1 MMKRRTFIQ
10 ALLSVPGAASLLQ
23 SCDQAQ
29 PVRGSIVGAGSG
41 KGHLLRKPPLITEY
55 ASEKT
60 VSTIIVGGGV
70 SGLSAAYHLSKASA
84 KDVML
89 LELEPGPGG
98 NARFG
103 QNQLSA
109 YPWGAHYVPIP
120 GPDMPEYICFLQE
133 ANVVKGFDQ
142 QGLPIF
148 NEYYL
153 CADPEERLYINGQWQ
168 EGLVPDYGL
177 DIDSKQQ
184 IRSFLSLMD
193 KYRHLKG
200 SDGRDAF
207 AIPVDAS
214 SLDHAFQL
222 LDQLTMQ
229 QWMTQQGYN
238 AKALLVYVDYCTRD
252 DFGTGINTISAWA
265 AIHYFAGRKGIAA
278 NAESQDVLT
287 WPEGNGFLV
296 NALRQKITAETV
308 CDAVV
313 MSVKPMGDQVEVIYL
328 QGDSLLAHKVMADK
342 CILATPQYVTAK
354 LLKDEERGAQVKQHM
369 HYAPWAV
376 LNAKVKKLTERSGM
390 GLCWDNVI
398 HGSASLGYVV
408 ADHNLLDHRQPL
420 HNITYY
426 IPYAEGQPADN
437 RQQLS
442 GLTHEQWVAK
452 LVAELSVV
460 HPDIR
465 ENLEELNVLIWG
477 HAMCQPRPGMI
488 FSGLRKSL
496 RQPIDKRIFFA
507 HTDLAGISIFEEGFY
522 QGLRVAKEI
531 LLA

>member
-1 MMKRRTFIQ
+1 MKRRNFIQ
-10 ALLSVPGAASLLQ
+10 VLLSVPAAASILQ
-23 SCDQAQ
+23 SCQSLQ
-29 PVRGSIVGAGSG
+29 PVKGGIVGAGSG
-41 KGHLLRKPPLITEY
+41 KGHLLRKPPVITQY
-55 ASEKT
+55 ASEQT
-60 VSTIIVGGGV
+60 VKTIIVGGGI
-70 SGLSAAYHLSKASA
+70 SGLSAAYHLSKTSTE
-84 KDVML
+84 DVML
-89 LELEPGPGG
+89 LELEPDTGG
-98 NARFG
+98 NARSG

-120 GPDMPEYICFLQE
+120 GPNLPEYIEFLKE
-133 ANVVKGFDQ
+133 AGVVKGFDE
-142 QGLPIF
+142 QGHPIF

-177 DIDSKQQ
+177 DPASKQQ
-184 IRSFLSLMD
+184 IRRFLTLMD
-193 KYRHLKG
+193 TYRHKKG
-200 SDGRDAF
+200 RDGKDAF
-207 AIPVDAS
+207 AIPVDTS
-214 SLDHAFQL
+214 SLDQEFQL

-229 QWMTQQGYN
+229 QWMSQQGFD

-296 NALRQKITAETV
+296 NALRQKITAKTV

-313 MSVKPMGDQVEVIYL
+313 MSVKLINDKVEAIYL
-328 QGDSLLAHKVMADK
+328 QGDSLLAHRVMADK

-354 LLKDEERGAQVKQHM
+354 LLHDEKRGAQVKQHM
-369 HYAPWAV
+369 HYTPWAV

-398 HGSASLGYVV
+398 HGNASLGYVV
-408 ADHNLLDHRQPL
+408 ADHNLVDHHKPY

-426 IPYAEGQPADN
+426 IPYAEGQPADI

-442 GLTHEQWVAK
+442 AFTHEQWVAK
-452 LVAELSVV
+452 MVAELSVV

-465 ENLEELNVLIWG
+465 MNLEELNVMIWG

-488 FSGLRKSL
+488 FNGLRKTL
-496 RQPIDKRIFFA
+496 REPIDKKIYFA

-531 LLA
+531 QLA

>member
-1 MMKRRTFIQ
+1 MQRRSFIQ
-10 ALLSVPGAASLLQ
+10 LLLSLPGAAYLLE
-23 SCDQAQ
+23 SCNAVQ
-29 PVRGSIVGAGSG
+29 PVKGAIAGAGSG
-41 KGHLLRKPPLITEY
+41 KGHLLRNPPLIRQY
-55 ASEKT
+55 ASERT
-60 VSTIIVGGGV
+60 VRTIIVGGGI

-84 KDVML
+84 KDVL
-89 LELEPGPGG
+89 LVELEPDPGG
-98 NARFG
+98 NARSG
-103 QNQLSA
+103 KNQVSA

-120 GPDMPEYICFLQE
+120 GPDLPEYLHFLQE
-133 ANVVKGFDQ
+133 AGVVTGFDQ
-142 QGLPIF
+142 QGHPVF

-168 EGLVPDYGL
+168 EGLVPDHGL
-177 DIDSKQQ
+177 DKISKQQ
-184 IRSFLSLMD
+184 IRRFLALMD
-193 KYRHLKG
+193 EYRHKKG
-200 SDGRDAF
+200 RDGKDAF

-214 SLDHAFQL
+214 SIDAEFQL

-229 QWMTQQGYN
+229 EWMRQQGFD
-238 AKALLVYVDYCTRD
+238 APALLVYVDYCTRD

-313 MSVKPMGDQVEVIYL
+313 MSVKQIGDQVEVIYL
-328 QGDSLLAHKVMADK
+328 QGESLQAHKVMADK
-342 CILATPQYVTAK
+342 CVLATPQYVTAK
-354 LLKDEERGAQVKQHM
+354 LLKDEQRARQVKQHM
-369 HYAPWAV
+369 HYTPWAV
-376 LNAKVKKLTERSGM
+376 LNARIKKLTERSGM

-398 HGSASLGYVV
+398 HGNTSLGYVV
-408 ADHNLLDHRQPL
+408 ADHNLVDHHQPY

-426 IPYAEGQPADN
+426 IPYAEGQPSEI

-442 GLTHEQWVAK
+442 GLTHAQWVNK
-452 LVAELSVV
+452 LVTELTVV

-465 ENLEELNVLIWG
+465 DNLAELNVMIWG

-488 FSGLRKSL
+488 FSGLRKTL
-496 RQPIDKRIFFA
+496 REPIDKKIFFA

-522 QGLRVAKEI
+522 QGLRVANEI
-531 LLA
+531 LLS